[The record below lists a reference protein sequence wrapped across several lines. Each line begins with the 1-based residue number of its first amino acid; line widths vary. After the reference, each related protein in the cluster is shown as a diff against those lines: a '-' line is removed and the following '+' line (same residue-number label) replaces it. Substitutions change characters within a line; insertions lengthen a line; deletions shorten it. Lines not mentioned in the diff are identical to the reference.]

1 MRALIPHDRITRTVR
16 CFPLLESRRNPRFK
30 LWTEYAEHPEDPDCP
45 WLPVEGWKNL
55 ADLGTS
61 SIELL
66 LFVNPGDSRLSPL
79 LTQAREAVQ
88 LAPHLMDAISQVKS
102 HQSVFAFLKKPGG
115 DWDRLTPWVLY
126 LDRLQDPGNL
136 GTLLRTARATGF
148 FSVVTSPDTVSCFNS
163 KVVRASVAS
172 LYSVPFVQAI
182 GLEAL
187 RDRGY
192 TVWGAVPA
200 GGRLLYQAEFQPPS
214 AFVIGNEGGGLN
226 PLLLTES
233 DSRLTIPMQHESESL
248 NAGIAGSL
256 IMYEVYR
263 QRMLL

>member
-1 MRALIPHDRITRTVR
+1 MG
-16 CFPLLESRRNPRFK
+16 
-30 LWTEYAEHPEDPDCP
+30 YAGHPEDPECP

-55 ADLGTS
+55 ADLGRH

-66 LFVNPGDSRLSPL
+66 LFANSEEPRLSSL
-79 LTQAREAVQ
+79 LPRAREAIQV
-88 LAPHLMDAISQVKS
+88 APHLMDAISQVKS
-102 HQSVFAFLKKPGG
+102 HQSVLAFLNKPRW

-148 FSVVTSPDTVSCFNS
+148 FSLVTSTDTVSCFNS

-172 LYSVPFVQAI
+172 LYSVPFIQGVR
-182 GLEAL
+182 LEEL

-192 TVWGAVPA
+192 VVWGAVPA
-200 GGRLLYQAEFQPPS
+200 GGRVLYQTRFEPAS
-214 AFVIGNEGGGLN
+214 AFVVGNEGAGLD
-226 PLLLTES
+226 PLLLTDS
-233 DSRLTIPMQHESESL
+233 DIRLTIPMQDESESL
-248 NAGIAGSL
+248 NAGVAGSL

>member
-1 MRALIPHDRITRTVR
+1 VPR
-16 CFPLLESRRNPRFK
+16 FPLLESRHNPKFK
-30 LWTEYAEHPEDPDCP
+30 LWTGYADHPEHPDCP

-55 ADLGTS
+55 ADLGS
-61 SIELL
+61 QSIELL
-66 LFVNPGDSRLSPL
+66 LFVNPDEPRLSSL
-79 LTQAREAVQ
+79 LPQAREAIQ
-88 LAPHLMDAISQVKS
+88 LAPHLMDGISQVKS
-102 HQSVFAFLKKPGG
+102 HQSVLAFLKKPHL

-148 FSVVTSPDTVSCFNS
+148 FSLVTSPDTVSCFNS

-172 LYSVPFVQAI
+172 LYSVPFLQAV
-182 GLEAL
+182 GLEEL

-192 TVWGAVPA
+192 VVWGAVPA
-200 GGRLLYQAEFQPPS
+200 GGQVLYQTRFEPAS
-214 AFVIGNEGGGLN
+214 AFVIGNEGAGLD
-226 PLLLTES
+226 PSLLADS
-233 DSRLTIPMQHESESL
+233 DSRLTIPMQDQSESL
-248 NAGIAGSL
+248 NAGVAGSL

>member
-1 MRALIPHDRITRTVR
+1 MA
-16 CFPLLESRRNPRFK
+16 
-30 LWTEYAEHPEDPDCP
+30 YAEHPEDPDCP

-55 ADLGTS
+55 ADLGRH

-66 LFVNPGDSRLSPL
+66 LFVNPEEPRLLPL
-79 LTQAREAVQ
+79 LPRAREAIQ

-102 HQSVFAFLKKPGG
+102 HQSVLAFLKKPGW
-115 DWDRLTPWVLY
+115 DWDRMTPWVLY

-136 GTLLRTARATGF
+136 GTLFRTARATGL
-148 FSVVTSPDTVSCFNS
+148 FSLVTSPETVSCFNS

-172 LYSVPFVQAI
+172 LYSVPFVQAVR
-182 GLEAL
+182 LEEL

-192 TVWGAVPA
+192 MVWGAVPA
-200 GGRLLYQAEFQPPS
+200 GGRVLYQSRFEPAS
-214 AFVIGNEGGGLN
+214 AFVVGNEGAGLD
-226 PLLLTES
+226 PLLLHDS
-233 DSRLTIPMQHESESL
+233 DFRLSIPMQDESESL
-248 NAGIAGSL
+248 NAGVAGSL